1 MVEHEKLGH
10 GSGVEQVLT
19 ELRSRFW
26 IVKGRRVVRNII
38 ESCAQCRRRFSVR
51 KAGQKMAPLPRP
63 RVHSLRAFE
72 RVSVDYGGSYLTKQ
86 DRAKARMNRYLCLFT
101 CLATRAVHLEMSYSL
116 ETDSFINAFVRM
128 TSRRGRPV
136 YVISDNGTNFVGAER
151 ELREL
156 VQSIN

>member
-1 MVEHEKLGH
+1 MLVCVAWHT
-10 GSGVEQVLT
+10 VDVQIVLY
-19 ELRSRFW
+19 
-26 IVKGRRVVRNII
+26 I

-72 RVSVDYGGSYLTKQ
+72 RVSVDYDGSYLTKQ
-86 DRAKARMNRYLCLFT
+86 DRAKARMNRYLCLST

-128 TSRRGRPV
+128 TSRRGTLV

-156 VQSIN
+156 VQSINQSITLFKKHGKPSVKIYNT